1 MKTKNKK
8 LYRVI
13 QASQCFDSLLFPAA
27 FKMVVYGLG
36 RGDDRMFVLYA
47 PRTANNK
54 PREVI
59 TRRDFAQI
67 GRVINS
73 CGQSALP
80 PLSTAKLSRRPEP
93 SRFPLFVAALCG
105 FVARTNHGK
114 DILIPKRR
122 RSGLQR
128 LLIRVS
134 RVRAPAEPEIPMTN
148 NGCDGDRS
156 STMLVKTTPLLSP
169 SRSSFRSGRHS
180 NWRTGGKQ
188 KETRSE
194 VSRTRRSMRA
204 VPLRSSQLYSTCSS
218 RYTHVCKRTCAT
230 MPPSRYRETVTA
242 ARFHQFQKLLW
253 ERNWIDFSSSF
264 FAVKLHFSAK
274 TTRKHGNDFIPG
286 IRRMCRCCFQSFENL
301 CAFQPRS
308 KFFHFQSSR
317 ESLNEPKFMRKF
329 VLGRRAVKHTWTLR
343 ATLRIAFGNIVDCY
357 FPRGGVEIQSGQWSG
372 HSRENINFE
381 GLNALSGA
389 LVCSIIFN
397 A

>member
-1 MKTKNKK
+1 MRFRRYFCRYDPKWEKLLTCVRELNTRNGRFAMKTKNKK

-13 QASQCFDSLLFPAA
+13 QASQCFDSLPFPAA

-36 RGDDRMFVLYA
+36 RGDDDRMFVLYA

-80 PLSTAKLSRRPEP
+80 PPSTAKLSRRPEP

-122 RSGLQR
+122 RSGLER

-134 RVRAPAEPEIPMTN
+134 RVRAPTEPEIPMTN

-180 NWRTGGKQ
+180 NWRTERGGDK
-188 KETRSE
+188 KKREARFHVRVVACE
-194 VSRTRRSMRA
+194 LFLA
-204 VPLRSSQLYSTCSS
+204 VPLRSSSLYSTCFS
-218 RYTHVCKRTCAT
+218 RYTHVCKRTRAHHALPLSRNGHRRTIPPVSETSIGTKLDWFFTDVFRGEAT
-230 MPPSRYRETVTA
+230 
-242 ARFHQFQKLLW
+242 
-253 ERNWIDFSSSF
+253 F
-264 FAVKLHFSAK
+264 FGQNDTK
-274 TTRKHGNDFIPG
+274 TRKRFYPRHKTNVSLLLSIIWKP
-286 IRRMCRCCFQSFENL
+286 L
-301 CAFQPRS
+301 CLPTAFQI
-308 KFFHFQSSR
+308 FQF
-317 ESLNEPKFMRKF
+317 PIIT
-329 VLGRRAVKHTWTLR
+329 G
-343 ATLRIAFGNIVDCY
+343 IA
-357 FPRGGVEIQSGQWSG
+357 
-372 HSRENINFE
+372 
-381 GLNALSGA
+381 
-389 LVCSIIFN
+389 
-397 A
+397 

>member
-1 MKTKNKK
+1 MVTCVRELNTRNGRFAMKTKNKK

-13 QASQCFDSLLFPAA
+13 QASQCFDSLPFPAA

-80 PLSTAKLSRRPEP
+80 PPSTAKLSRRPEQP

-122 RSGLQR
+122 RSGLER

-204 VPLRSSQLYSTCSS
+204 VPRCSS
-218 RYTHVCKRTCAT
+218 PLLSALFHLLFQIYTRMQKARVPT
-230 MPPSRYRETVTA
+230 MPSRYRETATA

-253 ERNWIDFSSSF
+253 ERNWIDFSPSF

-286 IRRMCRCCFQSFENL
+286 IRRTCRCCFQSFENL

-329 VLGRRAVKHTWTLR
+329 VLGRRAVKHT
-343 ATLRIAFGNIVDCY
+343 
-357 FPRGGVEIQSGQWSG
+357 
-372 HSRENINFE
+372 
-381 GLNALSGA
+381 
-389 LVCSIIFN
+389 
-397 A
+397 

>member
-1 MKTKNKK
+1 MRFRRYFCRYDPKWEKLLTCVRELNTRNGRFAMKTKNKK

-13 QASQCFDSLLFPAA
+13 QASQCFDSLPFPAA

-36 RGDDRMFVLYA
+36 RGDDDRMFVLYA

-80 PLSTAKLSRRPEP
+80 PPSTAKLSRRPEP

-122 RSGLQR
+122 RSGLER

-134 RVRAPAEPEIPMTN
+134 RVRAPTEPEIPMTN

-180 NWRTGGKQ
+180 NWRTERGGGGQ

-204 VPLRSSQLYSTCSS
+204 VPRCSS
-218 RYTHVCKRTCAT
+218 PLLFALFHLLLPIYTCMQTHACPPCPPVIAKR
-230 MPPSRYRETVTA
+230 PPPHDSTSFRNFYRNETGLIFHRRFSR
-242 ARFHQFQKLLW
+242 
-253 ERNWIDFSSSF
+253 
-264 FAVKLHFSAK
+264 
-274 TTRKHGNDFIPG
+274 
-286 IRRMCRCCFQSFENL
+286 
-301 CAFQPRS
+301 
-308 KFFHFQSSR
+308 
-317 ESLNEPKFMRKF
+317 
-329 VLGRRAVKHTWTLR
+329 
-343 ATLRIAFGNIVDCY
+343 
-357 FPRGGVEIQSGQWSG
+357 
-372 HSRENINFE
+372 
-381 GLNALSGA
+381 
-389 LVCSIIFN
+389 
-397 A
+397 

>member
-13 QASQCFDSLLFPAA
+13 QASQCFDSLPFPAA
-27 FKMVVYGLG
+27 FKIVVYGLG

-80 PLSTAKLSRRPEP
+80 PPSTAKLSRRPEQP

-122 RSGLQR
+122 RSGLER

-180 NWRTGGKQ
+180 NWRTGGKT
-188 KETRSE
+188 KRNEKRS
-194 VSRTRRSMRA
+194 TRRSMRA
-204 VPLRSSQLYSTCSS
+204 VPRCSSLFLSVFLRSSPLYSTCSS
-218 RYTHVCKRTCAT
+218 RYTHVCKRHVCRSCPPLSRNGYRRAIPPPVSETSMGTKLDWSFTVVFRGEAT
-230 MPPSRYRETVTA
+230 
-242 ARFHQFQKLLW
+242 
-253 ERNWIDFSSSF
+253 F
-264 FAVKLHFSAK
+264 FGQNDTK
-274 TTRKHGNDFIPG
+274 TRKRFYPRYKTDVSLLLSIIWKPL
-286 IRRMCRCCFQSFENL
+286 CFPT
-301 CAFQPRS
+301 AFQIFP
-308 KFFHFQSSR
+308 F
-317 ESLNEPKFMRKF
+317 PIIT
-329 VLGRRAVKHTWTLR
+329 G
-343 ATLRIAFGNIVDCY
+343 IA
-357 FPRGGVEIQSGQWSG
+357 
-372 HSRENINFE
+372 
-381 GLNALSGA
+381 
-389 LVCSIIFN
+389 
-397 A
+397 

>member
-1 MKTKNKK
+1 MRELNTRNGRFAMKTKNKK

-13 QASQCFDSLLFPAA
+13 QASQCFDSLPFPAA
-27 FKMVVYGLG
+27 FKIVVYGLG

-80 PLSTAKLSRRPEP
+80 PPSTAKLSRRPEQP

-122 RSGLQR
+122 RSGLER

-180 NWRTGGKQ
+180 NWRTGRKQ

-204 VPLRSSQLYSTCSS
+204 VPRCSS
-218 RYTHVCKRTCAT
+218 PLLSAPLCSSPLLSTPLHSIPPALPDIHTYAKGTCADHAL
-230 MPPSRYRETVTA
+230 PLSRNG
-242 ARFHQFQKLLW
+242 H
-253 ERNWIDFSSSF
+253 
-264 FAVKLHFSAK
+264 
-274 TTRKHGNDFIPG
+274 
-286 IRRMCRCCFQSFENL
+286 
-301 CAFQPRS
+301 
-308 KFFHFQSSR
+308 
-317 ESLNEPKFMRKF
+317 
-329 VLGRRAVKHTWTLR
+329 RRAIPPVSETSMGTKL
-343 ATLRIAFGNIVDCY
+343 D
-357 FPRGGVEIQSGQWSG
+357 
-372 HSRENINFE
+372 
-381 GLNALSGA
+381 
-389 LVCSIIFN
+389 
-397 A
+397 